1 MTATKFRQIRA
12 QLLNF
17 SLKQFFLATF
27 LMLLPSSIHLVSTAV
42 IQRLSR
48 SFFKIIILYITFSF
62 PPLSRSLS
70 RYGGYFCNFVVSS
83 AKNRPFW
90 DPVFAFPE
98 IRRCPHSAVW
108 KSLPDFQSKT
118 HYKHLNCVQ
127 VTKVPFCRGKVYFLV
142 FSHQISAVYRYLGG

>member
-17 SLKQFFLATF
+17 SLKQFSLATF

-62 PPLSRSLS
+62 PPLSSSPYRC
-70 RYGGYFCNFVVSS
+70 GGYFCNFVVSS

-98 IRRCPHSAVW
+98 IRCCPHSAVW

-127 VTKVPFCRGKVYFLV
+127 VTKVLYAMERSTFWSSVTKFL
-142 FSHQISAVYRYLGG
+142 RYIGI